1 MPGPEQDTEAQSSV
15 SVAVPLQ
22 IVVQVAH
29 CTSQLTEETGTEIQ
43 PMFYLPVWAPVWDCV
58 CPEGGTCCLILFCE
72 PAWAQLL

>member
-43 PMFYLPVWAPVWDCV
+43 PMFYLPVWAPGVGLCLSR
-58 CPEGGTCCLILFCE
+58 GGHLLSNFIL
-72 PAWAQLL
+72 

>member
-29 CTSQLTEETGTEIQ
+29 CTSQLTEETGTKFSLCSTCQ
-43 PMFYLPVWAPVWDCV
+43 SGHLVWDCV